1 MSNQVI
7 VLTGIPIP
15 PSVNGQYSTFV
26 RRGRAIRIKSKE
38 SIDYI
43 KAFELWA
50 IQNFRTLNEARNSII
65 LWNSKFV
72 EVSMFAGFKQERIL
86 CKDGSPKKMDISNR
100 TKLIHDLLAIK
111 IALDDCCFVRTP
123 AEKCIAPVDTGEEL
137 IVVIRPRELRKLEDI
152 KRLIFEDVSTI

>member
-1 MSNQVI
+1 MNNVI

-38 SIDYI
+38 AVDYI

-50 IQNFRTLNEARNSII
+50 IQNFRNLNEARNSII

-72 EVSMFAGFKQERIL
+72 EVSMFAGFKKERVL
-86 CKDGSPKKMDISNR
+86 CKDVSPKKMDISNR

-111 IALDDCCFVRTP
+111 INLDDCCFVRTP
-123 AEKCIAPVDTGEEL
+123 AEKCTCPDGVEEEL
-137 IVVIRPRELRKLEDI
+137 VVVIRPRELRELSEVK
-152 KRLIFEDVSTI
+152 KLIFEDASRV